1 MNNLKAAHPESTVKM
16 ISLKTLRRADSVLWR
31 GLKPDWNFSKISF
44 LSKKDNSWVA
54 ITFSNTLDKNSSLEM
69 GWKLER
75 TEGSRLGFLI
85 SGCTIACLRGA
96 EKHSELKQAWTNVRM
111 KEPMELKTFLKR
123 QERMLSVGQFV
134 GRRSCTMSDNSNSD
148 ISSNLLKTA
157 EHIVGSEEGSGATT
171 GGTDCR
177 PEILST
183 KKFRK
188 SLQRAGV
195 GIIESVMQGLTRE
208 SRTGKSFL
216 MGKAG
221 HYKLALSA
229 NWRPVQA

>member
-1 MNNLKAAHPESTVKM
+1 
-16 ISLKTLRRADSVLWR
+16 
-31 GLKPDWNFSKISF
+31 
-44 LSKKDNSWVA
+44 
-54 ITFSNTLDKNSSLEM
+54 M
-69 GWKLER
+69 GQKLEW

-96 EKHSELKQAWTNVRM
+96 GKHSKLKQAWTNVRM

-148 ISSNLLKTA
+148 ISSNLLKPA
-157 EHIVGSEEGSGATT
+157 EHIAGSEEGSGATT

-188 SLQRAGV
+188 SLQRVGV
-195 GIIESVMQGLTRE
+195 GIIGSVLQGLRE
-208 SRTGKSFL
+208 SRTLNKTLGLL
-216 MGKAG
+216 MLLETRFEK
-221 HYKLALSA
+221 
-229 NWRPVQA
+229 